1 MNSTP
6 SQKTNHYD
14 VVIIGGGPAG
24 SAAGAL
30 LAAKGKRVLILEKE
44 KFPRFHV
51 GESLIPYG
59 NDVLKELGLWDKI
72 EQANFMPKWGAEFCI
87 GNGSKF
93 QQFWFGNSL
102 GQRYAKTFQVE
113 RSKFD
118 QILLD
123 NAQEKGCDVKQE
135 SSAKEVTFNENEVNV
150 TYTQNTFSHSVTAN
164 WLLDASGRDSF
175 LGKHLKVSKHE
186 TQSDKRI
193 AIYAHFENVFRNEG
207 QAAGHII
214 IVRLANGWFWFIPLT
229 ETKTSV
235 GYVQSLKDFKA
246 SGLKPEE
253 SFQAIVQ
260 QETELQTRLK
270 NAKPIGEFHVT
281 SDYSYRFESFA
292 QPRALMVGDAAG
304 FVDPIFSSGV
314 MMALKSAKLAAKTL
328 LKVDAKNQSF
338 SISTQRIYTKKV
350 RKMMEI
356 YVNMINAFYDPNSFE
371 VFMNPISRLQ
381 IPRAVLAI
389 LGGNTNFTFPLWWR
403 LKFFYLVCYF
413 QRFIPLVPRLNFSRS
428 SSSS

>member
-1 MNSTP
+1 MSPNSE
-6 SQKTNHYD
+6 KKHYD

-30 LAAKGKRVLILEKE
+30 LAAKGKKILILEKE

-59 NDVLKELGLWDKI
+59 NDVLKELGLWEKI
-72 EQANFMPKWGAEFCI
+72 EQAGFMPKWGAEFCV

-93 QQFWFGNSL
+93 KQFWFGSSL
-102 GQRYAKTFQVE
+102 GESYAKTFQVE
-113 RSKFD
+113 RGKFD

-123 NAQEKGCDVKQE
+123 NAQIAGCEVKQE
-135 SSAKEVTFNENEVNV
+135 SLAKQVIFNENEVNI
-150 TYTQNTFSHSVTAN
+150 TYNQNNLSHSISAR

-175 LGKHLKVSKHE
+175 LGKHLKISKYE

-214 IVRLANGWFWFIPLT
+214 IVRIANGWFWFIPLT

-246 SGLKPEE
+246 SGLNPEE
-253 SFQAIVQ
+253 SFRAIVQ
-260 QETELQTRLK
+260 QETELLARLK
-270 NAKPIGEFHVT
+270 NAKHIGEFHVT

-292 QPRALMVGDAAG
+292 HPRALMVGDAAG

-314 MMALKSAKLAAKTL
+314 MMALKSAKLATKTI
-328 LKVDAKNQSF
+328 LKAEAKNQMLSV
-338 SISTQRIYTKKV
+338 SARRSYTHRV

-381 IPRAVLAI
+381 IPKAVLAV
-389 LGGNTNFTFPLWWR
+389 LGGNTNFTFSLWWR

-413 QRFIPLVPRLNFSRS
+413 QRFLPLAPRLNFSQIS
-428 SSSS
+428 SS